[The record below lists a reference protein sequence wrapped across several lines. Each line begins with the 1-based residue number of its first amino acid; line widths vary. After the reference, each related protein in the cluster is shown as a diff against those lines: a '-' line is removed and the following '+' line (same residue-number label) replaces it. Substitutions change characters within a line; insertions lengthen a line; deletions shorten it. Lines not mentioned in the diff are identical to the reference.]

1 MTDSLSRLEL
11 VIKQCQAPGED
22 SLENIDLFSVKT
34 NSRYD
39 SILASCSNITYN
51 SYDDDSKKGFIEAH
65 DCVNGTWFSKNVL
78 SRTDYETLLV
88 EYERY
93 RSDRSRLVVDSSGE
107 NLIPLET
114 DITILNDVRS
124 SLYYKLK
131 CKTSFLKTKIM
142 KNQEGCVN
150 TLSMECMDFYYRSS
164 NNTQNQKV
172 SNICRYGRDG
182 ANYTSRAIFDCY
194 YNEHDNSS
202 VVLDYQPQRLHNTQI
217 FCNNHH
223 HIISELFSSCCSGA

>member
-1 MTDSLSRLEL
+1 
-11 VIKQCQAPGED
+11 
-22 SLENIDLFSVKT
+22 
-34 NSRYD
+34 
-39 SILASCSNITYN
+39 
-51 SYDDDSKKGFIEAH
+51 
-65 DCVNGTWFSKNVL
+65 
-78 SRTDYETLLV
+78 
-88 EYERY
+88 
-93 RSDRSRLVVDSSGE
+93 
-107 NLIPLET
+107 
-114 DITILNDVRS
+114 
-124 SLYYKLK
+124 
-131 CKTSFLKTKIM
+131 M

-164 NNTQNQKV
+164 NNTQNQNV

-223 HIISELFSSCCSGA
+223 HIISELFSSCCSGAWSPGRSCLSVVSTCVSAASSCSLVMMVTWGSSAVARLSQASERLQSTNHHSRQNLKS